1 MIPSARSCLRYL
13 AACGAALVLAIAG
26 RAQPPVIAAAQAD
39 QARVAAMVA
48 GDAAALGR
56 LLSDQLR
63 FVHSDGRVESKADYL
78 KNLLAG
84 DTAYA
89 DAKLSEVET
98 MQVAHDVVVVLGQ
111 QKMRKK
117 LGPDWS
123 DVTLRYLGVWR
134 NEHEF
139 GWRLVAWQSARPAGN
154 SVVPGKK

>member
-1 MIPSARSCLRYL
+1 MIAFACPVSRTF
-13 AACGAALVLAIAG
+13 AACSSAVALTVVA

-48 GDAAALGR
+48 GDSVALGR

-63 FVHSDGRVESKADYL
+63 FVHSDGRVEAKADYL
-78 KNLLAG
+78 RNLLAG

-98 MQVAHDVVVVLGQ
+98 MQIAHDVVAVLGQ

-134 NEHEF
+134 NEHD
-139 GWRLVAWQSARPAGN
+139 GWKLIAWQSARPSGN
-154 SVVPGKK
+154 SVIPGKR

>member
-1 MIPSARSCLRYL
+1 MNASAFFRLRFC
-13 AACGAALVLAIAG
+13 AACGAAGLASVVV

-39 QARVAAMVA
+39 QARVAAMMA

-63 FVHSDGRVESKADYL
+63 FVHSDGRVEAKADYV

-98 MQVAHDVVVVLGQ
+98 MQVAHDVVVVLGRQ
-111 QKMRKK
+111 QMRKK

-134 NEHEF
+134 HESD
-139 GWRLVAWQSARPAGN
+139 GWKLIAWQSARPAGN